1 MKAKN
6 KTRVILDKDTNLKF
20 PHVLII
26 DASAGTGK
34 THTLTQRFVQYI
46 LSKRVHHNNLS
57 NILAITF
64 TNNAAREMKQ
74 RILDWLK
81 KLALGIDCE
90 ERRQTLELVDLNPEQ
105 ITNQARI
112 ALENILEHWSDFHI
126 QTIDSFMS
134 RILRASAHEIGM
146 PLEID
151 ITQSYDVL
159 TDSALSIVL
168 NSIND
173 RDSFEELGRFL
184 ELLNQEVDS
193 FPWNPVTKIIDSFK
207 EFLKEEGKALEKIL
221 FEDNTAL
228 IQEKFTDIYEIYKKV
243 LNNGLEN
250 KIKKDIHNAMQTR
263 DIKKLLSAFD
273 PEALWFK
280 KTGLSQEMIN
290 SYKNLFPIVEEL
302 ALLYS
307 KSHYF
312 HYGIFYEK
320 FKKVLNTEKRKEE
333 IIHFDDINK
342 ILSEYLKRDNVP
354 EVYYRLGD
362 TLYHFLLDEFQD
374 TDRVQWENIQPLL
387 YEAYAKGGTFFAV
400 GDMKQA
406 IYLFRK
412 ADYRIMRKIVQEIKN
427 KDHYSTSSYLPP
439 NVIDNARVIPLKEN
453 FRSGNVILSYVDS
466 IFKDRLK
473 QIKDSI
479 QLREDRTGLT
489 DYTQEAKK
497 EYQGYVKTIILEKND
512 EELEKK
518 VLLEILADVRKRYSP
533 RDIAILARKNK
544 HIEKIVEWLTENS
557 IDTASFSSLNI
568 RKRKIIMEIVNLLQF
583 LDTPID
589 NLSFATFI
597 TGDIFLRAVESQGR
611 KIKREEIFKFIM
623 GVPKQKNTLENLYV
637 DFRESLEY
645 SSLWKIF
652 FEDLFTKVGFYPLYD
667 LVCQCFRTF
676 KIFENFKEEN
686 GFLIRF
692 LEAISTIE
700 TRGMNNIKDFLKLV
714 AEDEEDS
721 ILNVMLPDYID
732 AVKVMTFHKAKGLGF
747 PVVINMFY
755 DEKDRH
761 YAMFFEKDKGNLK
774 LYYVTKSFSGKFPEL
789 NRIYSEKTQDELI
802 QSLNLIYVANTR
814 AMNELY
820 NIVIRRDD
828 QHHNPCI
835 DLFEEFE
842 NGEKLAPSEEKII
855 KPEPTEI
862 KIPEKCEIEFI
873 EEDSKGWS
881 IKRIL
886 ETKRGEFFHE
896 ILAHL
901 IFIKD
906 NIDKELDEIIK
917 SIASRYKEIY
927 DIEQVK
933 KTILDFLDID
943 IVKEWF
949 EEKPD
954 RQVQQEIEYVNENGI
969 LYRPDRVIIDKD
981 RITVIDF
988 KTGSEE
994 LDYYSTQLK
1003 GYIKIL
1009 RNLNQQKEVEGYIAF
1024 IETKKIIKIR

>member
-1 MKAKN
+1 MKAKS
-6 KTRVILDKDTNLKF
+6 KAKVILDKDTNLKF

-46 LSKRVHHNNLS
+46 LSKRVRHNNLS

-105 ITNQARI
+105 ITDQAGI
-112 ALENILEHWSDFHI
+112 VLENILEHWSDFHI

-146 PLEID
+146 PPEIE

-159 TDSALSIVL
+159 AESTLSIVL
-168 NSIND
+168 NGIND
-173 RDSFEELGRFL
+173 RNSFEELERFL

-193 FPWNPVTKIIDSFK
+193 FPWNPVPKIINRFK
-207 EFLKEEGKALEKIL
+207 DFLQEEGKALEKIE
-221 FEDNTAL
+221 FEDNTEL
-228 IQEKFTDIYEIYKKV
+228 MQKKFKSIFEIYNKFIK
-243 LNNGLEN
+243 NGLEN
-250 KIKKDIHNAMQTR
+250 RIKKDIHNAMQNW
-263 DIKKLLSAFD
+263 DIKRLISAFD
-273 PEALWFK
+273 TQSLWFK
-280 KTGLSQEMIN
+280 KSGLSQELID
-290 SYKNLFPIVEEL
+290 SCGNLSQIVEEL

-320 FKKVLNTEKRKEE
+320 FKKALNTEKRKEE

-342 ILSEYLKRDNVP
+342 ILAEYLRRDNVP

-387 YEAYAKGGTFFAV
+387 FESYAKGGSFFAV

-412 ADYRIMRKIVQEIKN
+412 ADYRIMRKIIQEIKN
-427 KDHYSTSSYLPP
+427 KDQYSTSYLPP
-439 NVIDNARVIPLKEN
+439 NVIDNARIIPLKEN

-473 QIKDSI
+473 QIKDVI

-497 EYQGYVKTIILEKND
+497 EYQGYVKTVILEKND
-512 EELEKK
+512 EELEKQ
-518 VLLEILADVRKRYSP
+518 VLLEILADVLKRYSP
-533 RDIAILARKNK
+533 RDITILARKNK
-544 HIEKIVEWLTENS
+544 HVEKIVEWLTENS
-557 IDTASFSSLNI
+557 IDTASFSSLNV
-568 RKRKIIMEIVNLLQF
+568 RKRKIIMEIVNLLKF

-611 KIKREEIFKFIM
+611 RIKREEIFKFIM
-623 GVPKQKNTLENLYV
+623 EVSKPKNTVENFYV
-637 DFRESLEY
+637 YFRESLEY
-645 SSLWKIF
+645 SSLWSIF

-676 KIFENFKEEN
+676 KIFEHFKEET

-700 TRGMNNIKDFLKLV
+700 ARGMNNIKDFLKLV

-755 DEKDRH
+755 DEKDRNSV
-761 YAMFFEKDKGNLK
+761 MFFEKDEGNLRI
-774 LYYVTKSFSGKFPEL
+774 YYITKSFADKFPEL
-789 NRIYSEKTQDELI
+789 NRIYSEKNQDELI
-802 QSLNLIYVANTR
+802 QSLNLTYVANTR

-820 NIVIRRDD
+820 NIVIKRDD
-828 QHHNPCI
+828 QYHNPCI

-842 NGEKLAPSEEKII
+842 NGEKLAPSEEKIS

-862 KIPEKCEIEFI
+862 KIPVKCEIEFI

-896 ILAHL
+896 IMAHL

-917 SIASRYKEIY
+917 LISLRYKEIY
-927 DIEQVK
+927 DFKQVK
-933 KTILDFLDID
+933 KTILDFLNID

-954 RQVQQEIEYVNENGI
+954 RQVQQEIEYVNENGV
-969 LYRPDRVIIDKD
+969 LYRFDRVVIDKD
-981 RITVIDF
+981 RVTVIDF
-988 KTGSEE
+988 KTGTEE
-994 LDYYSTQLK
+994 FDYYYTQLK
-1003 GYIKIL
+1003 NYIIML
-1009 RNLNQQKEVEGYIAF
+1009 RNLNQQKEVVGYIAF
-1024 IETKKIIKIR
+1024 IETKKIIKIK

>member
-1 MKAKN
+1 MRAKS
-6 KTRVILDKDTNLKF
+6 KTKVVLDKDTNLEF

-34 THTLTQRFVQYI
+34 THTLTQRFVQFI
-46 LSKRVHHNNLS
+46 LSKKVPHNNLS

-90 ERRQTLELVDLNPEQ
+90 ERRQTLELVELSPEQ
-105 ITNQARI
+105 ITKQASA

-134 RILRASAHEIGM
+134 RILRASAHELGM
-146 PLEID
+146 PLEIE

-168 NSIND
+168 NNIND
-173 RDSFEELGRFL
+173 RNSFDELERFL

-193 FPWNPVTKIIDSFK
+193 FPWNPVSKIIDRFK
-207 EFLKEEGKALEKIL
+207 EFLKEEGKALEKIV

-228 IQEKFTDIYEIYKKV
+228 IQEKFTNISEIYKKV
-243 LNNGLEN
+243 LKNGLEN

-263 DIKKLLSAFD
+263 DIKKLLSKFD
-273 PEALWFK
+273 PETLWFK

-342 ILSEYLKRDNVP
+342 ILSEYLRQDNVP

-387 YEAYAKGGTFFAV
+387 FEAYAKGGSFFAV

-427 KDHYSTSSYLPP
+427 KDRYGTSYLPP
-439 NVIDNARVIPLKEN
+439 NVIDNARIIPLKEN
-453 FRSGNVILSYVDS
+453 FRSGDVILSYVDS

-473 QIKDSI
+473 QIKDAI
-479 QLREDRTGLT
+479 HLREDRTGLT

-497 EYQGYVKTIILEKND
+497 QYQGYVKTIILEKND

-518 VLLEILADVRKRYSP
+518 VLLEILTDVRKRYSP
-533 RDIAILARKNK
+533 RDITILARKNK
-544 HIEKIVEWLTENS
+544 HIEKIVEWLTENL

-568 RKRKIIMEIVNLLQF
+568 RKRKIIMEIVNLLKF

-597 TGDIFLRAVESQGR
+597 TGDIFLRALESQGI
-611 KIKREEIFKFIM
+611 KIKRAEIFKFIM
-623 GVPKQKNTLENLYV
+623 GVPKPRNTLENLYV
-637 DFRESLEY
+637 HFRESLEY
-645 SSLWKIF
+645 SPLWETF

-755 DEKDRH
+755 DEIDRH

-774 LYYVTKSFSGKFPEL
+774 LYYVTKSFSDIFPEL
-789 NRIYSEKTQDELI
+789 NRIYSEKNQDELI
-802 QSLNLIYVANTR
+802 QSLNLTYVANTR

-820 NIVIRRDD
+820 NIVIKRND
-828 QHHNPCI
+828 QYHNPCI

-842 NGEKLAPSEEKII
+842 NGEKFVTSEEKIS

-862 KIPEKCEIEFI
+862 KISEKCEVEFI
-873 EEDSKGWS
+873 EQDSKGWS

-896 ILAHL
+896 IMAH
-901 IFIKD
+901 IRFVKD
-906 NIDKELDEIIK
+906 DIDKRLDEII
-917 SIASRYKEIY
+917 SLIATKYKEIHNL
-927 DIEQVK
+927 EQMK
-933 KTILDFLDID
+933 KAILDFVNID
-943 IVKEWF
+943 TVKEWF

-954 RQVQQEIEYVNENGI
+954 RQVQQEIEYVNENGL
-969 LYRPDRVIIDKD
+969 LYRFDRVVIDKD
-981 RITVIDF
+981 KITVIDF
-988 KTGSEE
+988 KTGTEE
-994 LDYYSTQLK
+994 FDYYYKQLED
-1003 GYIKIL
+1003 YIKIL
-1009 RNLNQQKEVEGYIAF
+1009 RNLHQQKEVEGYIAF
-1024 IETKKIIKIR
+1024 IETKKIIKIK